1 MDLYESQT
9 RLLEC
14 LRDIWPAQKGLAALL
29 FQDDLFLHLR
39 RLEIITEGGDAE
51 DAMGFLP
58 EGFPEWTGNA
68 EYAKIWAALESEAAL
83 DANEPLDALEDAV
96 CGWVEDMIPENCA
109 FFEAALDT
117 GYLDEK
123 WLHAAQMLLALE
135 GGSKEPEKE
144 PETKVQLEETPAPAP
159 IASVTIEPIVPTP
172 LILAPE
178 PRPRLPTRRLRRAG
192 RPLTPSLRRKA
203 RRTRRNKVPTK

>member
-1 MDLYESQT
+1 MELYESQT

-14 LRDIWPAQKGLAALL
+14 LRDIWPTQKGLAALL

-39 RLEIITEGGDAE
+39 RLEVKTEGGDAE
-51 DAMGFLP
+51 DAIGFLP
-58 EGFPEWTGNA
+58 EGFPEWTGGTE
-68 EYAKIWAALESEAAL
+68 EYKGIWAALEREAAL

-123 WLHAAQMLLALE
+123 WLHAANTLLALE
-135 GGSKEPEKE
+135 GSKAEEKVE
-144 PETKVQLEETPAPAP
+144 VEEERAAP
-159 IASVTIEPIVPTP
+159 IESVTIEPIATLV
-172 LILAPE
+172 LAPE
-178 PRPRLPTRRLRRAG
+178 PRPKQPTRRLRRAG

-203 RRTRRNKVPTK
+203 RHTRRNKLMLK

>member
-1 MDLYESQT
+1 MGVYESQT

-39 RLEIITEGGDAE
+39 RLEVKTEGGDAE

-58 EGFPEWTGNA
+58 EGFPEWSGGTE
-68 EYAKIWAALESEAAL
+68 EYAQIWAALEKEAIL
-83 DANEPLDALEDAV
+83 DANETLDALEDAV

-109 FFEAALDT
+109 FFEAALDN

-135 GGSKEPEKE
+135 QPKAEEEPVKEPVA
-144 PETKVQLEETPAPAP
+144 VQLEETAP
-159 IASVTIEPIVPTP
+159 IASVTIEPIVAT
-172 LILAPE
+172 LVLAPE

-203 RRTRRNKVPTK
+203 RHTRRNKVLTK